1 MRLGSLALLLASS
14 VFATSIV
21 ALRSPDNATIVA
33 DSSFTYFQNGKPVT
47 SRHQCKL
54 FKYGYTIF
62 AAAGLATYEGFDVHV
77 PAKAASER
85 IVPLEQRVEGFT
97 HN

>member
-1 MRLGSLALLLASS
+1 
-14 VFATSIV
+14 
-21 ALRSPDNATIVA
+21 VA

-54 FKYGYTIF
+54 FKYGYTML

-77 PAKAASER
+77 PPT
-85 IVPLEQRVEGFT
+85 PLARESCPLSRELKGLT